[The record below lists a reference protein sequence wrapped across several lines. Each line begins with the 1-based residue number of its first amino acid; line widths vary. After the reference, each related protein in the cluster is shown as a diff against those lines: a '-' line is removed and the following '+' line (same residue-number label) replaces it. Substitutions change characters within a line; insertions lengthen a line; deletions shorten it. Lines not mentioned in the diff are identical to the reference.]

1 MTGLAA
7 FCGGDA
13 DLFQTGPLSAYG
25 GLTFALFF
33 FFPLTL
39 FARETLAFSLFG
51 GGLLAR
57 LFLLALALLT
67 RSVEIDPD
75 QPIAHWLL
83 ARLYD
88 MLGDE
93 PNATRERALHERCR
107 VDDNAKDEAVRLAR
121 ERYPWAD
128 HAAEATV
135 FYELRSDPSFI
146 SPHSTRVIS
155 CQPLMK
161 PSGASK

>member
-1 MTGLAA
+1 MFERVERT
-7 FCGGDA
+7 D
-13 DLFQTGPLSAYG
+13 
-25 GLTFALFF
+25 FAG
-33 FFPLTL
+33 
-39 FARETLAFSLFG
+39 ARERGFNFAKDVRVLNELAQTLLDRRSMVQDESG
-51 GGLLAR
+51 DDER
-57 LFLLALALLT
+57 QALALLT

-107 VDDNAKDEAVRLAR
+107 VDDHAKDEAVRLAR